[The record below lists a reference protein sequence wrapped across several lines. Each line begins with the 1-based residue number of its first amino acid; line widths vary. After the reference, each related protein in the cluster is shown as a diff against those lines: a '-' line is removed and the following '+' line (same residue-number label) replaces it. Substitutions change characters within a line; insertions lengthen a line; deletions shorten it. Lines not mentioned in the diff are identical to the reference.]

1 MIDLMEMLWQHCPKL
16 KYLYV
21 DGQVGVRPIELISI
35 RNPIQQG
42 SFQDKDQFQ
51 NLESIRIYF
60 HGMSFLQGTEE
71 QMNYF
76 KDYLIA
82 KCAKIIEI
90 TTELDTDPELDEDD
104 CYGDDFLYDIS
115 ISVCSV
121 PYTNFY
127 LWESRLFE
135 QEVTQRYRNHTDEDD
150 DEEEDDND
158 DGINE

>member
-1 MIDLMEMLWQHCPKL
+1 MIDLMEMLCQHCPML

-21 DGQVGVRPIELISI
+21 DGEIGVRPIELISI
-35 RNPIQQG
+35 RNPIQQD

-60 HGMSFLQGTEE
+60 HGMSFLQRTEHK
-71 QMNYF
+71 MNYF

-82 KCAKIIEI
+82 KCPKIIEI
-90 TTELDTDPELDEDD
+90 TTELDTDPEFDEDD
-104 CYGDDFLYDIS
+104 CYGDDFLYYDIS

-127 LWESRLFE
+127 LRESRLVE
-135 QEVTQRYRNHTDEDD
+135 QEVTLRYRNHTDEDD
-150 DEEEDDND
+150 DEEEDDD
-158 DGINE
+158 DGDDW

>member
-1 MIDLMEMLWQHCPKL
+1 MTDLMEMLCRHCPRL

-21 DGQVGVRPIELISI
+21 TGEIGVAPIEEIST
-35 RNPIQQG
+35 RNPIHQG

-60 HGMSFLQGTEE
+60 NGMSFLQGTEHK
-71 QMNYF
+71 MNYF

-82 KCAKIIEI
+82 KCPKIIEV
-90 TTELDTDPELDEDD
+90 TTELDTDPEYDEDD

-127 LWESRLFE
+127 LRESRLVE
-135 QEVTQRYRNHTDEDD
+135 QEVILRYRNYTDEDD
-150 DEEEDDND
+150 DDDEEDDSD
-158 DGINE
+158 NE